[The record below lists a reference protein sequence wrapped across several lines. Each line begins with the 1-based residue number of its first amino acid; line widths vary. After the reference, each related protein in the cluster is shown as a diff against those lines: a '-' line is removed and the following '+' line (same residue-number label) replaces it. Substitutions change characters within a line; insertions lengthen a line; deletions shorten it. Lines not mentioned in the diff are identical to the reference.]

1 MMETS
6 KGEAVAKAAAI
17 VNTNKQYVK
26 DTAWFYMD
34 YAEQVKIRNN
44 VSDFTYTEYL
54 KPKT

>member
-1 MMETS
+1 METS